1 MGIHSTGRGT
11 VQRQRR
17 AHLDRGE
24 HGEILMRYKQAKG
37 IEYLYNTVTCK
48 LQLNGKDMDSN
59 PKFDSISKFEG
70 WCDRYTAEHDIEQ

>member
-1 MGIHSTGRGT
+1 
-11 VQRQRR
+11 
-17 AHLDRGE
+17 
-24 HGEILMRYKQAKG
+24 MRYKQAKG